1 MSSRVLSGR
10 KEESVARQGWR
21 CSKICLNSKAGIK
34 PETMFSK
41 PHARTSNTNLHLNE
55 HIKWLVQSWKRHST
69 DIFHSAATS
78 SDHNGASHPYHTI
91 QIQLILLSK
100 INQQIKNYF
109 LSCFSSTMS
118 TASNYSTFQ
127 VSGDESKYV
136 YPTNFS
142 YFQFPED
149 HQTS

>member
-1 MSSRVLSGR
+1 MGSKV
-10 KEESVARQGWR
+10 KEESVARLGSR
-21 CSKICLNSKAGIK
+21 RSKTCLKSKAGIK
-34 PETMFSK
+34 PETIFSK
-41 PHARTSNTNLHLNE
+41 PDARTGNTNLHLNE
-55 HIKWLVQSWKRHST
+55 HIKWLIQSLKRHST
-69 DIFHSAATS
+69 AISHSESTS

-136 YPTNFS
+136 HPTNFS